1 MSKPRVFLLTFPS
14 LFGAGTIAAFAQE
27 NRIELV
33 GIGLSGRLSS
43 NRCGLELP
51 AGIFAAFQRACRNEH
66 SSGHGTLPRYRLGTK
81 PATRLYRVVLL

>member
-33 GIGLSGRLSS
+33 ES
-43 NRCGLELP
+43 
-51 AGIFAAFQRACRNEH
+51 A
-66 SSGHGTLPRYRLGTK
+66 
-81 PATRLYRVVLL
+81 